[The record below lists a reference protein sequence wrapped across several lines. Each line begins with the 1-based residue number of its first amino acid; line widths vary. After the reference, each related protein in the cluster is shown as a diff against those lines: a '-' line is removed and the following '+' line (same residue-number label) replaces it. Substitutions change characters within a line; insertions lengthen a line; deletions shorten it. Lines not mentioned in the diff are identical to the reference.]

1 VVAALAERIGAMP
14 RAEVLAAMET
24 AGVPAGPINTVAEA
38 FSDPQAVHR
47 GMVQESPDS
56 RSPRSPM
63 RFSDAALATD
73 RGPPRLDADGPA
85 IRAALAAGRDWPE
98 P

>member
-1 VVAALAERIGAMP
+1 
-14 RAEVLAAMET
+14 MET

-38 FSDPQAVHR
+38 FADPQAAHR
-47 GMVQESPDS
+47 GLVQETPGS
-56 RSPRSPM
+56 RGPRSPM
-63 RFSDAALATD
+63 RFSGAALATD

-85 IRAALAAGRDWPE
+85 IRAALARGLDWPE